1 MSSDYK
7 LSGGAIEIGSQVS
20 LILFGVE
27 TVQSFNYYHSFPDDT
42 WYLQWLLFHAARIWR
57 MLPRPW
63 KLIAPLCIA
72 ATLFLSGG
80 AFAIGIGSLQNGA
93 DVILFDLHWKW
104 LVKIVFSVLCA
115 IDVTLASSMV
125 AFLWFQ
131 RKRSISRSMRL
142 MDRLVQYS
150 LGTGLVTGIT
160 SISMLVLFLSS
171 DSFVWLA
178 IFECQAKLYSNS
190 ILASLNARA
199 SLRRIADQ
207 EETHFNYDTTA
218 PPSRF
223 IANRR
228 VVASRSDIRAPI
240 ELHLPDESRV
250 AGCIDDG

>member
-1 MSSDYK
+1 MYFDAMSSDYK

-42 WYLQWLLFHAARIWR
+42 WYLQWLVGILWFLELAHMILVAAEIFKITIIQYGDPESLRRIPYLVGAIFPSTLVTSLTHLFHAARIWR

-190 ILASLNARA
+190 ILAS
-199 SLRRIADQ
+199 
-207 EETHFNYDTTA
+207 
-218 PPSRF
+218 
-223 IANRR
+223 
-228 VVASRSDIRAPI
+228 
-240 ELHLPDESRV
+240 
-250 AGCIDDG
+250 